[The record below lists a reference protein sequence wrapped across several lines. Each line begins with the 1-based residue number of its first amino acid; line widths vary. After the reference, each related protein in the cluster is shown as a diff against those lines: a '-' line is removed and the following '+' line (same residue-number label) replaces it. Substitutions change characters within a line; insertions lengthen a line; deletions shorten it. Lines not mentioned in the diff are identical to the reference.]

1 MDHTFDL
8 NTPEPE
14 HDGHV
19 QHHEH
24 EHDHGHHHHQH
35 ETSTAVHNVHGHEHE
50 GTDDAAE
57 AVLASLRAV
66 INDPHSHSAH
76 HNNDHDHSHT
86 PGPESDTNGFLD
98 PRLTDASATTANTAA
113 TSAAAVGQEQQHDST
128 LQDSHPEALS
138 SLAPDGPST
147 VNSDTAQAP
156 NQNPFVQSI
165 EKALASLTQQII
177 AGQGILDDLNS
188 PGAIQNL
195 AQNLK
200 ALGEGSK
207 KQLDTIRSLSAL
219 VKASELGVE
228 LSGDFTSTID
238 PELSPVVLRT
248 EYDALKAQYD
258 TLFASLPAS
267 KRGINGP
274 RKSRAPRS
282 EAAGQGS
289 SSASGRGLGLQQSG
303 EVRLG
308 QGDMTGQAGGQEG
321 RKRRS
326 IKLEH
331 LVHKMANRRL
341 GVEYL
346 VTNFE
351 SKGSKDL
358 PDPSTEPPKAAESA
372 NEVDEFRPDF
382 RGDINAGD
390 VKPFIEQV
398 IDDVMEAWTS
408 HNLHLEEPEV
418 DRTRVEAAVHIYWT
432 RLCKRYDEQLHRQR
446 GEIHRDELSRRKQN
460 TYRRQQS
467 LLARRLAAFD
477 SSPLATC
484 KLRALYRT
492 ILTIDFAAP
501 TQDSPDPRREYT
513 EEQWNA
519 YRKLA
524 CGSRANEAH
533 EVIDQFWLSENV
545 RSLLTILDLYSAD
558 MTARSR
564 RKGRPKQPNP
574 TFHLPPQL
582 WDRST
587 LPILRAKDAN
597 GLPISGAQG
606 IVLFK
611 FHVDEKVQRENAEW
625 AKGLYDNPP
634 IPEEDAASP
643 SLPEVMGMPIYVHL
657 KPLVKE
663 AREKANPAL
672 LSKEEVEEVNN
683 RIITS
688 EGAIEVDQSIL
699 DPSSLSVGGLDA
711 SADGEYMTFAALSRL
726 TEPTGSPTTPA
737 GHEASASPIGV
748 DTIGANSLSMS
759 TPTHSHMHHTH
770 PNLAQHT
777 LTQPFSLPTN
787 TANALTGLSGIVEHV
802 SGPSPGSSMRARK
815 LGKRYASEIPGGAAQ
830 PVPKKKREILN
841 LDGSA
846 NGNGDGNELTL
857 AGGETVGGE
866 GVFGTGAGAE
876 IDADGEGE
884 DIQVDLESDLAF
896 WETL

>member
-8 NTPEPE
+8 HTPEP
-14 HDGHV
+14 D
-19 QHHEH
+19 
-24 EHDHGHHHHQH
+24 EHDHDQQHHQVH
-35 ETSTAVHNVHGHEHE
+35 VHDHHQQQQHHVNENSVTSHHVHAQSHDDN
-50 GTDDAAE
+50 DDAAE

-66 INDPHSHSAH
+66 INDPHSAHSAD
-76 HNNDHDHSHT
+76 NNDTH
-86 PGPESDTNGFLD
+86 PSDPDADANSLLD
-98 PRLTDASATTANTAA
+98 PRLQDATAETDAS
-113 TSAAAVGQEQQHDST
+113 TSVLTHQEQQQRVPS
-128 LQDSHPEALS
+128 LQSGHAGGSVNPVNAND
-138 SLAPDGPST
+138 DGASG
-147 VNSDTAQAP
+147 P
-156 NQNPFVQSI
+156 NIFVQAI
-165 EKALASLTQQII
+165 EKALASLSEQIVVS
-177 AGQGILDDLNS
+177 QGILDDLNS

-207 KQLDTIRSLSAL
+207 KQLETIKTLSML
-219 VKASELGVE
+219 VKASEIGVGS
-228 LSGDFTSTID
+228 SGDFISSID
-238 PELSPVVLRT
+238 PEISPIILRT

-258 TLFASLPAS
+258 NLLASLPAS
-267 KRGINGP
+267 KRGIHGP
-274 RKSRAPRS
+274 RKSRAPKP
-282 EAAGQGS
+282 EAAAQGS
-289 SSASGRGLGLQQSG
+289 ASTSSRGNGIQASDARFSQG
-303 EVRLG
+303 EMG
-308 QGDMTGQAGGQEG
+308 AQAGGLEG
-321 RKRRS
+321 RKKRS

-346 VTNFE
+346 VSNFE

-358 PDPSTEPPKAAESA
+358 PDPSSEPPKAAESA
-372 NEVDEFRPDF
+372 NGVDEFRPDF

-390 VKPFIEQV
+390 VKPFVEQV
-398 IDDVMEAWTS
+398 IEDVMEAWST
-408 HNLHLEEPEV
+408 HGLHLEEPDV

-460 TYRRQQS
+460 TFRRQQS

-477 SSPLATC
+477 SSPLASC

-501 TQDSPDPRREYT
+501 TQDSPDRSREYT

-582 WDRST
+582 WDQRN
-587 LPILRAKDAN
+587 LPTLRAKDAN

-606 IVLFK
+606 IVLFR
-611 FHVDEKVQRENAEW
+611 FHVDESVQRENAEW

-643 SLPEVMGMPIYVHL
+643 SLPEVMGMPIYAHL

-663 AREKANPAL
+663 ARERANPAL
-672 LSKEEVEEVNN
+672 LSDEEVEEINN
-683 RIITS
+683 RVITS
-688 EGAIEVDQSIL
+688 DTAIEVDQSIL
-699 DPSSLSVGGLDA
+699 DPSSLGVGVSVGGLDT
-711 SADGEYMTFAALSRL
+711 STDGEYMTFAALSRL
-726 TEPTGSPTTPA
+726 TEPSGSPSTTPTGNA
-737 GHEASASPIGV
+737 ASASPIGV
-748 DTIGANSLSMS
+748 DAIGGNGLSIS
-759 TPTHSHMHHTH
+759 TPTHSQLHSH
-770 PNLAQHT
+770 PTLSHQHT
-777 LTQPFSLPTN
+777 LTQPFSLPTQ
-787 TANALTGLSGIVEHV
+787 TANPLTGLSGIVEHT

-815 LGKRYASEIPGGAAQ
+815 FGKRYASEIPGGAAQ
-830 PVPKKKREILN
+830 PVPKKKREIVS
-841 LDGSA
+841 LDGINHGSA
-846 NGNGDGNELTL
+846 GDLTL
-857 AGGETVGGE
+857 GSGEVNAGQGAFGENVGSE
-866 GVFGTGAGAE
+866 IEAGAA
-876 IDADGEGE
+876 DGDGEGE